1 MPWCY
6 TECVWAGAEKSVN
19 IPTKNYTLLKQTED
33 IMDKYFIGTLNN
45 ISQKGLCRL
54 TDKFELTDD
63 VDKANGIIV
72 RSFKMHD
79 MELSDNL
86 LAIGRAGAGV
96 NNIPLDKCSDK
107 GIVVFNAPGANSNA
121 VKELAVAGMIMGA
134 RNIYEGIAWGQTLE
148 GDVAANVEKGKKQ
161 FAGTEI
167 AGKTLGVI
175 GLGAIGAKIAN
186 AAYALGM
193 KVVGYEAF
201 TPHPCLTAP
210 VELKDSTE
218 EMVPECDFITIHV
231 PSLPT
236 TKGMVNKDLIAK
248 MKDGVI
254 FMNYARPD
262 LIVVDDV
269 VEALESGKMRKYM
282 TDLLEPEYIGKK
294 GIVATPHLGAS
305 TAEAEENCAIMATDQ
320 LMDYLE
326 NGNIVNSVNFPRVT
340 LERNGDERHCFLVK
354 AEKTA
359 EEVEAKMKEFY
370 GGALKG
376 FAGAKNRA
384 NDYGYFI
391 ADVDKGTAPFSCDC
405 VIKSRVL

>member
-1 MPWCY
+1 
-6 TECVWAGAEKSVN
+6 
-19 IPTKNYTLLKQTED
+19 
-33 IMDKYFIGTLNN
+33 MDKYYIGTLNN

-63 VDKANGIIV
+63 VDKANGIIL

-86 LAIGRAGAGV
+86 LAVGRAGAGV
-96 NNIPLDKCSDK
+96 NNIPLDKCAEK
-107 GIVVFNAPGANSNA
+107 GIVVFNTPGANSNA
-121 VKELAVAGMIMGA
+121 VKELALAGMIMGA

-193 KVVGYEAF
+193 NVVGYEAF

-305 TAEAEENCAIMATDQ
+305 TAEAEENCAVMATDQ

-326 NGNIVNSVNFPRVT
+326 NGNIINSVNFPRVSM
-340 LERNGDERHCFLVK
+340 EKKGAERHCFVVK
-354 AEKTA
+354 SDKTA
-359 EEVEAKMKEFY
+359 DEIKAKMEAFY
-370 GGALKG
+370 GDKLAG

-384 NDYGYFI
+384 NDFGYFI
-391 ADVDKGTAPFSCDC
+391 ADVAAGTEPFNCDC
-405 VIKSRVL
+405 VIKARVL

>member
-1 MPWCY
+1 
-6 TECVWAGAEKSVN
+6 
-19 IPTKNYTLLKQTED
+19 
-33 IMDKYFIGTLNN
+33 
-45 ISQKGLCRL
+45 
-54 TDKFELTDD
+54 
-63 VDKANGIIV
+63 
-72 RSFKMHD
+72 
-79 MELSDNL
+79 
-86 LAIGRAGAGV
+86 
-96 NNIPLDKCSDK
+96 
-107 GIVVFNAPGANSNA
+107 
-121 VKELAVAGMIMGA
+121 
-134 RNIYEGIAWGQTLE
+134 
-148 GDVAANVEKGKKQ
+148 VAANVEKGKKQ

-269 VEALESGKMRKYM
+269 IEALESGKMRKYM

-320 LMDYLE
+320 LMDYLD

-340 LERNGDERHCFLVK
+340 LEKSGDERHCFLVK
-354 AEKTA
+354 CEKTA
-359 EEVEAKMKEFY
+359 DEVQAKLKEFY
-370 GGALKG
+370 GDKLAGI
-376 FAGAKNRA
+376 AGAKNRA

-391 ADVDKGTAPFSCDC
+391 VDVPAGTEPFSCDC
-405 VIKSRVL
+405 VIKARVL

>member
-1 MPWCY
+1 M
-6 TECVWAGAEKSVN
+6 S
-19 IPTKNYTLLKQTED
+19 
-33 IMDKYFIGTLNN
+33 KYLIGTLNN
-45 ISQKGLCRL
+45 ISQKGLSRL
-54 TDKFELTDD
+54 TDKFELVED

-79 MELSDNL
+79 MELSDDL

-96 NNIPLDKCSDK
+96 NNIPLDKCADK

-134 RNIYEGIAWGQTLE
+134 RNMYEGISWGQTLS
-148 GDVAANVEKGKKQ
+148 GDVATEVEKGKKE

-167 AGKTLGVI
+167 AGKTVGII

-186 AAYALGM
+186 SAEALGM
-193 KVVGYEAF
+193 SVVGYEAF
-201 TPHPCLTAP
+201 KPHPCLTAD
-210 VELKDSTE
+210 VKLYDSVE
-218 EMVPECDFITIHV
+218 EMVPVCDFISIHV

-262 LIVVDDV
+262 LVVVDDIV
-269 VEALESGKMRKYM
+269 AALESGKMRKYM

-340 LERNGDERHCFLVK
+340 LEAKAGTKRHCVAFKCEK
-354 AEKTA
+354 AIDD
-359 EEVEAKMKEFY
+359 VQAKVKEFY
-370 GGALKG
+370 GDCLVD
-376 FAGAKNRA
+376 FAGGKTRDNQ
-384 NDYGYFI
+384 YGYFI
-391 ADVDKGTAPFSCDC
+391 AAVKDSCDKQWSCDC
-405 VIKSRVL
+405 VLKFREI

>member
-1 MPWCY
+1 
-6 TECVWAGAEKSVN
+6 
-19 IPTKNYTLLKQTED
+19 
-33 IMDKYFIGTLNN
+33 MDKYYIGTLNN

-63 VDKANGIIV
+63 VDKANGIIL

-86 LAIGRAGAGV
+86 LAVGRAGAGV
-96 NNIPLDKCSDK
+96 NNIPLDKCAEK
-107 GIVVFNAPGANSNA
+107 GIVVFNTPGANSNA

-148 GDVAANVEKGKKQ
+148 GDVATNVEKGKKQ

-193 KVVGYEAF
+193 NVVGYEAF

-210 VELKDSTE
+210 VELKNSTE

-320 LMDYLE
+320 LMDYLD
-326 NGNIVNSVNFPRVT
+326 NGNIINSVNFPRVSM
-340 LERNGDERHCFLVK
+340 EKKGAERHYFLLKNDKSADEVK
-354 AEKTA
+354 A
-359 EEVEAKMKEFY
+359 KMEDFY
-370 GGALKG
+370 GDKLAGI
-376 FAGAKNRA
+376 AGAKVRGSEF
-384 NDYGYFI
+384 GYFI
-391 ADVDKGTAPFSCDC
+391 VDVAEGTEPFSCDC
-405 VIKSRVL
+405 IIKTRVL

>member
-1 MPWCY
+1 
-6 TECVWAGAEKSVN
+6 
-19 IPTKNYTLLKQTED
+19 
-33 IMDKYFIGTLNN
+33 MDKYYIGTLNN
-45 ISQKGLCRL
+45 ISPKGLERL
-54 TDKFELTDD
+54 TDRYELTED

-79 MELSDNL
+79 MDFSDNL

-96 NNIPLDKCSDK
+96 NNIPLDKCSEK

-134 RNIYEGIAWGQTLE
+134 RNMYEGIAWGQTLE

-167 AGKTLGVI
+167 AGKTLGII

-186 AAYALGM
+186 AGEALGM

-201 TPHPCLTAP
+201 TPHPCLTAD
-210 VELKDSTE
+210 VDLKNSVE
-218 EMVPECDFITIHV
+218 EMVPECDFISIHV

-269 VEALESGKMRKYM
+269 IEALESGKMRKYM

-326 NGNIVNSVNFPRVT
+326 NGNIVNSVNFPRVS
-340 LERNGDERHCFLVK
+340 LEKKGAERHCFLLKNDKTADEVK
-354 AEKTA
+354 A
-359 EEVEAKMKEFY
+359 KMEEFY
-370 GGALKG
+370 GDKLAG
-376 FAGAKNRA
+376 FAGAKVRGSEF
-384 NDYGYFI
+384 GYFI
-391 ADVDKGTAPFSCDC
+391 ADVNAATEPFSCDC
-405 VIKSRVL
+405 IIRTRVL

>member
-1 MPWCY
+1 
-6 TECVWAGAEKSVN
+6 
-19 IPTKNYTLLKQTED
+19 
-33 IMDKYFIGTLNN
+33 MDKYFIGTLNN
-45 ISQKGLCRL
+45 ISEKGLCRL

-79 MELSDNL
+79 MELSDEL

-96 NNIPLDKCSDK
+96 NNIPLDKCAEK

-134 RNIYEGIAWGQTLE
+134 RNMYEGIAWGQTLE

-186 AAYALGM
+186 AAEALGM

-201 TPHPCLTAP
+201 TPHPCLTAD
-210 VELKDSTE
+210 VDLKDSVE

-262 LIVVDDV
+262 LIVVEDV
-269 VEALESGKMRKYM
+269 VAALESGKMRKYM

-326 NGNIVNSVNFPRVT
+326 NGNIVNSVNFPRVSM
-340 LERNGDERHCFLVK
+340 EKKGAERHCFLLKNDKTADEVK
-354 AEKTA
+354 A
-359 EEVEAKMKEFY
+359 KMEEFY
-370 GGALKG
+370 GDKLAG

-384 NDYGYFI
+384 NEYGYFI
-391 ADVDKGTAPFSCDC
+391 ADVAAGTEPFSCDC
-405 VIKSRVL
+405 IIRTRVL

>member
-1 MPWCY
+1 
-6 TECVWAGAEKSVN
+6 
-19 IPTKNYTLLKQTED
+19 
-33 IMDKYFIGTLNN
+33 MDKYYIGTLNN

-63 VDKANGIIV
+63 VDKANGIIL

-86 LAIGRAGAGV
+86 LAVGRAGAGV
-96 NNIPLDKCSDK
+96 NNIPLDKCAEK
-107 GIVVFNAPGANSNA
+107 GIVVFNTPGANSNA

-148 GDVAANVEKGKKQ
+148 GDVATNVEKGKKQ

-193 KVVGYEAF
+193 NVVGYEAF

-210 VELKDSTE
+210 VELKNSTE

-326 NGNIVNSVNFPRVT
+326 NGNIINSVNFPRVSM
-340 LERNGDERHCFLVK
+340 EKKGAERHCFVVK
-354 AEKTA
+354 SDKTA
-359 EEVEAKMKEFY
+359 DEIKAKMEAFY
-370 GGALKG
+370 GDKLAG

-384 NDYGYFI
+384 NDFGYFI
-391 ADVDKGTAPFSCDC
+391 ADVAAGTEPFNCNC
-405 VIKSRVL
+405 VIKTRVL

>member
-1 MPWCY
+1 
-6 TECVWAGAEKSVN
+6 
-19 IPTKNYTLLKQTED
+19 
-33 IMDKYFIGTLNN
+33 MDKYFIGTLNN

-134 RNIYEGIAWGQTLE
+134 RNMYEGIAWGQTLE

-186 AAYALGM
+186 AAEALGM

-201 TPHPCLTAP
+201 TPHPCLTAD
-210 VELKDSTE
+210 VDLKDSVE

-340 LERNGDERHCFLVK
+340 LEKAADERHCFLVK
-354 AEKTA
+354 AEKSGD
-359 EEVEAKMKEFY
+359 EIKEKLKEFY
-370 GGALKG
+370 GDKLAGI
-376 FAGAKNRA
+376 AGANNTA
-384 NDYGYFI
+384 NDFGYFI
-391 ADVDKGTAPFSCDC
+391 VGVPAGPEPFRCDC
-405 VIKSRVL
+405 VSRTRAL

>member
-1 MPWCY
+1 M
-6 TECVWAGAEKSVN
+6 A
-19 IPTKNYTLLKQTED
+19 
-33 IMDKYFIGTLNN
+33 KYYIGTLNN

-54 TDKFELTDD
+54 TDKYELTED

-79 MELSDNL
+79 MDFSDNL

-96 NNIPLDKCSDK
+96 NNIPLDKCSEK

-134 RNIYEGIAWGQTLE
+134 RNMYEGIAWGQTLE

-193 KVVGYEAF
+193 NVVGYEAF
-201 TPHPCLTAP
+201 SPHPCLTAP
-210 VELKDSTE
+210 VDLKDSVE

-236 TKGMVNKDLIAK
+236 TKGMVNKDLIAQ

-269 VEALESGKMRKYM
+269 VAALESGKMRKYM

-320 LMDYLE
+320 LMDYLDF
-326 NGNIVNSVNFPRVT
+326 GNIVNSVNFPRVT
-340 LERNGDERHCFLVK
+340 LEKNSDERHCFLVK
-354 AEKTA
+354 CEKTA

-370 GGALKG
+370 GSALKG

-405 VIKSRVL
+405 VIKARVL

>member
-1 MPWCY
+1 
-6 TECVWAGAEKSVN
+6 
-19 IPTKNYTLLKQTED
+19 
-33 IMDKYFIGTLNN
+33 MDKYFIGTLNN
-45 ISQKGLCRL
+45 ISSKGLCRL

-63 VDKANGIIV
+63 IDKANGIIV
-72 RSFKMHD
+72 RSYKMHD
-79 MELSDNL
+79 MDFSDNL

-96 NNIPLDKCSDK
+96 NNIPLDKCSEK
-107 GIVVFNAPGANSNA
+107 GIVAFNTPGANSNA
-121 VKELAVAGMIMGA
+121 VKELAIAGMIMGA
-134 RNIYEGIAWGQTLE
+134 RNMYEGISWGQTLE

-186 AAYALGM
+186 AAEALGM

-201 TPHPCLTAP
+201 TPHPCLTAD
-210 VELKDSTE
+210 VDLKDSVE

-269 VEALESGKMRKYM
+269 VAALESGKIRKYM

-305 TAEAEENCAIMATDQ
+305 TAEAEENCAVMATDQ

-340 LERNGDERHCFLVK
+340 LEKSGAERHCFIVK
-354 AEKTA
+354 NDKTA
-359 EEVEAKMKEFY
+359 DEVQAKMKEFY
-370 GGALKG
+370 GDKLAAI
-376 FAGAKNRA
+376 AGAKVRGGE
-384 NDYGYFI
+384 YGYFI
-391 ADVDKGTAPFSCDC
+391 ADVKESTEPFSCDC
-405 VIKSRVL
+405 VIRTRVL

>member
-1 MPWCY
+1 
-6 TECVWAGAEKSVN
+6 
-19 IPTKNYTLLKQTED
+19 
-33 IMDKYFIGTLNN
+33 MDKYFIGTLNN
-45 ISQKGLCRL
+45 ISPKGLCRL
-54 TDKFELTDD
+54 TDKYELTDD

-79 MELSDNL
+79 MDFSDNL

-96 NNIPLDKCSDK
+96 NNIPLDKCAEK
-107 GIVVFNAPGANSNA
+107 GIVVFNTPGANSNA

-134 RNIYEGIAWGQTLE
+134 RNIYEGISWGQTLE

-186 AAYALGM
+186 AAEALGM

-201 TPHPCLTAP
+201 TPHPCLTAD
-210 VELKDSTE
+210 VELKNSTE

-305 TAEAEENCAIMATDQ
+305 TAEAEENCAVMATDQ

-326 NGNIVNSVNFPRVT
+326 NGNIVNSVNFPRVSM
-340 LERNGDERHCFLVK
+340 EKKGAERHCFLLKNDKTADEVK
-354 AEKTA
+354 A
-359 EEVEAKMKEFY
+359 KMEEFY
-370 GGALKG
+370 GDKLVG
-376 FAGAKNRA
+376 FAGAKVRGSEF
-384 NDYGYFI
+384 GYFI
-391 ADVDKGTAPFSCDC
+391 ADVAESTEPFSCDC
-405 VIKSRVL
+405 IIKTRVL

>member
-1 MPWCY
+1 M
-6 TECVWAGAEKSVN
+6 G
-19 IPTKNYTLLKQTED
+19 
-33 IMDKYFIGTLNN
+33 KYYIGTLNN
-45 ISQKGLCRL
+45 ISDKGLSRL
-54 TDKFELTDD
+54 TDKFELVED
-63 VDKANGIIV
+63 VEKANGIIL

-86 LAIGRAGAGV
+86 MAVGRAGAGV
-96 NNIPLDKCSDK
+96 NNIPLDKCADK
-107 GIVVFNAPGANSNA
+107 GIVVFNTPGANSNA

-134 RNIYEGIAWGQTLE
+134 RNMYEGISWGQTLE
-148 GDVAANVEKGKKQ
+148 GDVATEVEKGKKQ

-167 AGKTLGVI
+167 AGKTVGII

-186 AAYALGM
+186 AAEALGM
-193 KVVGYEAF
+193 TVVGYEAF
-201 TPHPCLTAP
+201 KPHPCMTAD
-210 VELKDSTE
+210 VKLYDSVE
-218 EMVPECDFITIHV
+218 EMVPVCDFISIHV

-262 LIVVDDV
+262 LVVVDDV
-269 VEALESGKMRKYM
+269 VAALESGKMRKYM

-305 TAEAEENCAIMATDQ
+305 TAEAEENCAVMATDQ

-340 LERNGDERHCFLVK
+340 LDAKDGTKKHCVAFKCEKAIEDVK
-354 AEKTA
+354 AK
-359 EEVEAKMKEFY
+359 VEEFY
-370 GGALKG
+370 GDCLVD
-376 FAGAKNRA
+376 FAGGKRG
-384 NDYGYFI
+384 DYGYFI
-391 ADVDKGTAPFSCDC
+391 AQVKEGCDKQFACDC
-405 VIKSRVL
+405 VLKFREL

>member
-1 MPWCY
+1 
-6 TECVWAGAEKSVN
+6 
-19 IPTKNYTLLKQTED
+19 
-33 IMDKYFIGTLNN
+33 MDKYFIGTLNN
-45 ISQKGLCRL
+45 ISPKGLCRL
-54 TDKFELTDD
+54 TDKFELTEDI
-63 VDKANGIIV
+63 DKANGIIV

-79 MELSDNL
+79 MDFSDNL
-86 LAIGRAGAGV
+86 LAIGGAGAGV
-96 NNIPLDKCSDK
+96 NNIPLDRCSEK
-107 GIVVFNAPGANSNA
+107 GIVAFNTPGANSNA

-134 RNIYEGIAWGQTLE
+134 RNMYEGISWGQTLE

-186 AAYALGM
+186 AAEALGM

-201 TPHPCLTAP
+201 TPHPCLTAD
-210 VELKDSTE
+210 VDLKDSVE

-305 TAEAEENCAIMATDQ
+305 TAEAEENCAVMATDQ

-326 NGNIVNSVNFPRVT
+326 NGNIVNSVNFPRVSM
-340 LERNGDERHCFLVK
+340 EKKGAERHCFLLKNDKTADEVK
-354 AEKTA
+354 A
-359 EEVEAKMKEFY
+359 KMEEFY
-370 GGALKG
+370 GSKLAG
-376 FAGAKNRA
+376 FAGAKVRGSEF
-384 NDYGYFI
+384 GYFI
-391 ADVDKGTAPFSCDC
+391 ADVTESTEPFSCDC
-405 VIKSRVL
+405 IIRTRVL

>member
-1 MPWCY
+1 
-6 TECVWAGAEKSVN
+6 
-19 IPTKNYTLLKQTED
+19 
-33 IMDKYFIGTLNN
+33 MDKYFIGTLNN
-45 ISQKGLCRL
+45 ISPKGLCRL

-72 RSFKMHD
+72 RSYKMHD
-79 MELSDNL
+79 MDFSDNL

-96 NNIPLDKCSDK
+96 NNIPLDKCAEK
-107 GIVVFNAPGANSNA
+107 GIVVFNTPGANSNA

-134 RNIYEGIAWGQTLE
+134 RNIYEGISWGQTLE

-186 AAYALGM
+186 AAEALGM

-201 TPHPCLTAP
+201 TPHPCLTAD
-210 VELKDSTE
+210 VELKNSTE

-305 TAEAEENCAIMATDQ
+305 TAEAEENCAVMATDQ

-326 NGNIVNSVNFPRVT
+326 NGNIVNSVNFPRVSM
-340 LERNGDERHCFLVK
+340 EKKGAERHCFLLKNDKTADEVK
-354 AEKTA
+354 A
-359 EEVEAKMKEFY
+359 KMEEFY
-370 GGALKG
+370 GDKLVG
-376 FAGAKNRA
+376 FAGAKVRGSEF
-384 NDYGYFI
+384 GYFI
-391 ADVDKGTAPFSCDC
+391 ADVAASTEPFSCDC
-405 VIKSRVL
+405 IIKTRVL

>member
-1 MPWCY
+1 
-6 TECVWAGAEKSVN
+6 
-19 IPTKNYTLLKQTED
+19 
-33 IMDKYFIGTLNN
+33 MDKYYIGTLNN
-45 ISQKGLCRL
+45 ISPKGLCRL

-79 MELSDNL
+79 MDFSDDL

-96 NNIPLDKCSDK
+96 NNIPLDKCAEK
-107 GIVVFNAPGANSNA
+107 GIVVFNTPGANSNA
-121 VKELAVAGMIMGA
+121 VKELAIAGMIMGA
-134 RNIYEGIAWGQTLE
+134 RNMYEGIAWGQTLE

-167 AGKTLGVI
+167 AGKTLGII

-186 AAYALGM
+186 AAEALGM

-201 TPHPCLTAP
+201 TPHPCLTAD
-210 VELKDSTE
+210 VDLKDSVE
-218 EMVPECDFITIHV
+218 EMVPECDFISIHV

-305 TAEAEENCAIMATDQ
+305 TAEAEENCAVMATDQ
-320 LMDYLE
+320 IMDYLE
-326 NGNIVNSVNFPRVT
+326 NGNLVNSVNFLGRVT
-340 LERNGDERHCFLVK
+340 LDRAAGSDRHCFLVK
-354 AEKTA
+354 CDKDQAAVEEKI
-359 EEVEAKMKEFY
+359 KGFY
-370 GGALKG
+370 GDNLLG
-376 FAGAKNRA
+376 FAGSKR

-391 ADVDKGTAPFSCDC
+391 ADVKTGTEPFNCDC
-405 VIKSRVL
+405 IVRFRSL

>member
-1 MPWCY
+1 
-6 TECVWAGAEKSVN
+6 
-19 IPTKNYTLLKQTED
+19 
-33 IMDKYFIGTLNN
+33 MDKYFIGTLNN
-45 ISQKGLCRL
+45 ISPKGLCRL

-79 MELSDNL
+79 MDFSDNL

-96 NNIPLDKCSDK
+96 NNIPLDKCAEK
-107 GIVVFNAPGANSNA
+107 GIVVFNTPGANSNA

-134 RNIYEGIAWGQTLE
+134 RNIYEGISWGQTLE

-186 AAYALGM
+186 AAEALGM

-201 TPHPCLTAP
+201 TPHPCLTAD
-210 VELKDSTE
+210 VELKNSTE

-305 TAEAEENCAIMATDQ
+305 TAEAEENCAVMATDQ

-326 NGNIVNSVNFPRVT
+326 NGNIVNSVNFPRVSM
-340 LERNGDERHCFLVK
+340 ERKGAERHCFLLKNDKTADEVK
-354 AEKTA
+354 A
-359 EEVEAKMKEFY
+359 KMEEFY
-370 GGALKG
+370 GDKLVG
-376 FAGAKNRA
+376 FAGAKVRGSEF
-384 NDYGYFI
+384 GYFI
-391 ADVDKGTAPFSCDC
+391 ADVAASTEPFSCDC
-405 VIKSRVL
+405 IIKTRVL

>member
-1 MPWCY
+1 
-6 TECVWAGAEKSVN
+6 
-19 IPTKNYTLLKQTED
+19 
-33 IMDKYFIGTLNN
+33 MDKYYIGTLNN

-63 VDKANGIIV
+63 VDKANGIIL

-86 LAIGRAGAGV
+86 LAVGRAGAGV
-96 NNIPLDKCSDK
+96 NNIPLDKCAEK
-107 GIVVFNAPGANSNA
+107 GIVVFNTPGANSNA

-148 GDVAANVEKGKKQ
+148 GDVATNVEKGKKQ

-193 KVVGYEAF
+193 NVVGYEAF

-210 VELKDSTE
+210 VELKNSTE

-305 TAEAEENCAIMATDQ
+305 TAEAEENCAVMATDQ

-326 NGNIVNSVNFPRVT
+326 NGNIINSVNFPRVSM
-340 LERNGDERHCFLVK
+340 EKKGAERHCFVVK
-354 AEKTA
+354 SDKTA
-359 EEVEAKMKEFY
+359 DEIKAKMEEFY
-370 GGALKG
+370 GDKLAG

-384 NDYGYFI
+384 NDFGYFI
-391 ADVDKGTAPFSCDC
+391 ADVAAGTEPFNCNC
-405 VIKSRVL
+405 VIKTRVL

>member
-1 MPWCY
+1 MPVKIKCLY
-6 TECVWAGAEKSVN
+6 NNLILIKA
-19 IPTKNYTLLKQTED
+19 ED
-33 IMDKYFIGTLNN
+33 IMDKYYIGTLNN

-63 VDKANGIIV
+63 VDKANGIIL

-86 LAIGRAGAGV
+86 LAVGRAGAGV
-96 NNIPLDKCSDK
+96 NNIPLDKCAEK
-107 GIVVFNAPGANSNA
+107 GIVVFNTPGANSNA
-121 VKELAVAGMIMGA
+121 VKELALAGMIMGA

-193 KVVGYEAF
+193 NVVGYEAF

-305 TAEAEENCAIMATDQ
+305 TAEAEENCAVMATDQ

-326 NGNIVNSVNFPRVT
+326 NGNIINSVNFPRVSM
-340 LERNGDERHCFLVK
+340 EKKGAERHCFVVK
-354 AEKTA
+354 SDKTA
-359 EEVEAKMKEFY
+359 DEIKAKMEAFY
-370 GGALKG
+370 GDKLAG

-384 NDYGYFI
+384 NDFGYFI
-391 ADVDKGTAPFSCDC
+391 ADVAAGTEPFNCDC
-405 VIKSRVL
+405 VIKARVL

>member
-1 MPWCY
+1 
-6 TECVWAGAEKSVN
+6 
-19 IPTKNYTLLKQTED
+19 
-33 IMDKYFIGTLNN
+33 MDKYYIGTLNN

-63 VDKANGIIV
+63 VDKANGIIL

-86 LAIGRAGAGV
+86 LAVGRAGAGV
-96 NNIPLDKCSDK
+96 NNIPLDKCAEK
-107 GIVVFNAPGANSNA
+107 GIVVFNTPGANSNA

-148 GDVAANVEKGKKQ
+148 GDVATNVEKGKKQ

-193 KVVGYEAF
+193 NVVGYEAF

-210 VELKDSTE
+210 VELKNSTE

-326 NGNIVNSVNFPRVT
+326 NGNIINSVNFPRVSM
-340 LERNGDERHCFLVK
+340 ERKGAERHCFVVKCDKTADEVK
-354 AEKTA
+354 AKM
-359 EEVEAKMKEFY
+359 EAFY
-370 GGALKG
+370 GDKLAG

-384 NDYGYFI
+384 NDFGYFI
-391 ADVDKGTAPFSCDC
+391 ADVAAGTEPFSCDC
-405 VIKSRVL
+405 VIKARVL